1 MRRRDRRTESGS
13 GASRPRP
20 TSTGGVLLLE
30 RLTNLEMMTMSVRS
44 RIDEK
49 IQALFRECREIHDD
63 PSVIPEMKRRVWRM
77 LGECDRL
84 TEMMGQG
91 WTVYELTGTCP
102 PKEEVTSE
110 SK

>member
-1 MRRRDRRTESGS
+1 ML
-13 GASRPRP
+13 PP
-20 TSTGGVLLLE
+20 E

-49 IQALFRECREIHDD
+49 IDALFRECRAVADD
-63 PSVIPEMKRRVWRM
+63 MNVIEPMKRRMWKM
-77 LGECDRL
+77 MQQCDDL
-84 TEMMGQG
+84 SALMGQG

-102 PKEEVTSE
+102 PKEGVTSE